1 LRLIAAYDQL
11 AAAFDQFCSQMA
23 CCLDVSTLSPEERVR
38 LAQAH
43 NGIEAVIHSVDEL
56 LAFERSK
63 EREIMAAL
71 DDNIQK
77 QLSGKTLQ
85 VVSFAL
91 GSEEY
96 GVDIAQVQEINRMI
110 KVTNVPQAAQFMEGV
125 INLRGRLIPIIDL
138 RTRFGMERAERTK
151 NTRIVVT
158 EIGSKRLGMV
168 VDSVSEVLRIPVEQI
183 EDAPDLVAGVDT
195 EYIRG
200 VGKLEDRLIILLDL
214 GRVIS
219 ADEKTELQK
228 LDAAA

>member
-1 LRLIAAYDQL
+1 
-11 AAAFDQFCSQMA
+11 
-23 CCLDVSTLSPEERVR
+23 
-38 LAQAH
+38 
-43 NGIEAVIHSVDEL
+43 
-56 LAFERSK
+56 
-63 EREIMAAL
+63 MAAL
-71 DDNIQK
+71 DDNIKK

-96 GVDIAQVQEINRMI
+96 GVDIAQVQEINRM
-110 KVTNVPQAAQFMEGV
+110 VTVTHVPQAAQFMEGV

-183 EDAPDLVAGVDT
+183 EDAPDLVAGVDS

-200 VGKLEDRLIILLDL
+200 VGKLDDRLIILLDL

-219 ADEKTELQK
+219 ADEKSELQK
-228 LDAAA
+228 LD

>member
-1 LRLIAAYDQL
+1 
-11 AAAFDQFCSQMA
+11 
-23 CCLDVSTLSPEERVR
+23 
-38 LAQAH
+38 
-43 NGIEAVIHSVDEL
+43 
-56 LAFERSK
+56 
-63 EREIMAAL
+63 
-71 DDNIQK
+71 
-77 QLSGKTLQ
+77 

-110 KVTNVPQAAQFMEGV
+110 KVTKVPQAAQFMEGV

-138 RTRFGMERAERTK
+138 RTRFGMERAEHTK

-158 EIGSKRLGMV
+158 EIGSNCLGMV

-200 VGKLEDRLIILLDL
+200 VGKLDDRLIIMLDL
-214 GRVIS
+214 ARVIS
-219 ADEKTELQK
+219 ASETTELQE
-228 LDAAA
+228 LGTAA